1 MKNFKLSLFFVL
13 ISFLSFISSASAVE
27 IVQKNISTPLSKGA
41 DGTIS
46 ANVDLD
52 KIFDPEGRR
61 YAMSFGFD
69 KNKLIKTKL
78 LDCNN
83 LGKTMLTCYYNNGGK
98 RDSTYLLVELYD
110 NKGLC
115 PQKQTPDDTISV
127 FGNIKTQSGKSVEAE
142 VIFVKYDISQKV
154 EKTMSIDGGFVF
166 DNLEQE
172 FYGLEIK
179 NIDLDCINGLS
190 TADIVK
196 IQRHILD
203 KERLVSPYQLI
214 AADVNNDKK
223 ITSADIKIL
232 RDMILGRISRWPSF
246 RPAWMFFP
254 KDYKFVNNTVPWNS
268 MPSAREWIP
277 LQGPMEKNYIA
288 VKLGDVNDSNI
299 GNLEGSELQT
309 RLNFEDP
316 ALEEEA
322 RRNDVL
328 IEELE
333 GTKEVLLYQINV
345 FNGSSIKAYK
355 KTKI

>member
-1 MKNFKLSLFFVL
+1 MKTSVIFSIFLVFTSFFT
-13 ISFLSFISSASAVE
+13 FISSALA
-27 IVQKNISTPLSKGA
+27 IDINQKTISTALAKQA
-41 DGTIS
+41 DGTIGVV
-46 ANVDLD
+46 VDLD

-83 LGKTMLTCYYNNGGK
+83 LGKTMLKCYYNNGGK
-98 RDSTYLLVELYD
+98 RDSTYLEIYLD
-110 NKGLC
+110 DKGLC
-115 PQKQTPDDTISV
+115 PQKQRTDTISI
-127 FGNIKTQSGKSVEAE
+127 FGGIKTQNGKSVDAE
-142 VIFVKYDISQKV
+142 VILVKYDISQKV
-154 EKTMSIDGGFVF
+154 EKKMS
-166 DNLEQE
+166 DNGSFIFNGLEQE

-196 IQRHILD
+196 IQRHILGI
-203 KERLVSPYQLI
+203 ERFTSPYQYL
-214 AADVNNDKK
+214 AADVNGDSK
-223 ITSADIKIL
+223 INSDDIKIS

-246 RPAWMFFP
+246 RPTWMFFP
-254 KDYKFVNNTVPWNS
+254 IDYKFVNNTVPWNS

-277 LQGPMEKNYIA
+277 LQGPIEKKYIA
-288 VKLGDVNDSNI
+288 VKMGDVNDSNI
-299 GNLEGSELQT
+299 GNFEGSELQT
-309 RLNFEDP
+309 RSSFEDP

-322 RRNDVL
+322 RRNDIL

-333 GTKEVLLYQINV
+333 RPKEVFLYEINV
-345 FNGSSIKAYK
+345 LNGSSIKAYK